1 MQRKVVYEESYYTYN
16 CALDPSHPCWD
27 GRENGYGACGTEVQL
42 AVVQES
48 DKFVVVKRVLEF
60 DEHSI
65 HTDDHKHILTR
76 PEKIAEFQSLEEAKQ
91 FIKQRKEQEEYNPDK
106 EYDFI
111 NYER

>member
-1 MQRKVVYEESYYTYN
+1 MQRKVVYEEAYYTYN

-27 GRENGYGACGTEVQL
+27 GKENGYGSCGTEVQF

-48 DKFVVVKRVLEF
+48 NNKFVVVQRILQF

-65 HTDDHKHILTR
+65 HTDDHIHILSK
-76 PEKIAEFQSLEEAKQ
+76 PEKVAEFQSLEEAKQ
-91 FIKQRKEQEEYNPDK
+91 FIKEYREQEEYDPER

-111 NYER
+111 YYE